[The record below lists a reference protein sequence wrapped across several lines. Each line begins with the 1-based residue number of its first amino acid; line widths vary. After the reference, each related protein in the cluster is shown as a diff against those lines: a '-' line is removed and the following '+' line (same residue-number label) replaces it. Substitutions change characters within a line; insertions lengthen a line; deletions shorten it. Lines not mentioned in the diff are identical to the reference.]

1 MRWVLPHGAL
11 GVATGA
17 IAIGMGVTLRSTTI
31 TIIIRT
37 TISTAMSAARDKVI
51 GSTIRNTAAMLL
63 TVIGELQVNT
73 VAVARVALVAQ
84 DALVVLAGP
93 VALGSPAVPVALVA

>member
-1 MRWVLPHGAL
+1 MGA
-11 GVATGA
+11 
-17 IAIGMGVTLRSTTI
+17 TLRSTTI
-31 TIIIRT
+31 IIIIRT

-51 GSTIRNTAAMLL
+51 GNTIRNTAAMLL

-93 VALGSPAVPVALVA
+93 VALGSPAVPVALVAEDAPVGEVGPVA